1 MCKTM
6 KISGYVLEE
15 LVGKMEADFAQG
27 LSELAALLKRYA
39 DDAEAKDIA
48 QRLEKADEKERKAAI
63 EEMKELAHL
72 RKLENSGAS
81 GSLPFGDYRR
91 KETPAQTR

>member
-1 MCKTM
+1 M

-15 LVGKMEADFAQG
+15 LVEKIEGEFAQG
-27 LSELAALLKRYA
+27 LSELTALLKRYA

-48 QRLEKADEKERKAAI
+48 QRLEKADKKERKI
-63 EEMKELAHL
+63 ILEEAKELAHL
-72 RKLENSGAS
+72 RKLENSGGS
-81 GSLPFGDYRR
+81 GTLPFGDYRR